1 MKSKISAL
9 MDGELE
15 RHEAAALLEALRS
28 EGEMRDAWRAYH
40 LIGDAMHDT
49 RLLSAGFSGRV
60 AARLAGEPTV
70 MAPARLAPVER
81 PRWQLLSAAASVAA
95 VAMVTSVWFVLQ
107 DGADPAS
114 QVAQANK
121 TTAPLAA
128 QATRTAPP
136 AVQATAKAAAPAAPG
151 PPPDSAN
158 DYLYAHQGYS
168 PRNSLQGAAPYVRM
182 VSGEARPA
190 K

>member
-1 MKSKISAL
+1 MKSKISVL

-15 RHEAAALLEALRS
+15 RHEAVAPLDALRT
-28 EGEMRDAWRAYH
+28 EGEMRAAWRTYH
-40 LIGDAMHDT
+40 LIGDAMRDT
-49 RLLSAGFSGRV
+49 RVLSDGFAGRV

-70 MAPARLAPVER
+70 MAPARLSPAER
-81 PRWQLLSAAASVAA
+81 PRWRLLSAAASVAA
-95 VAMVTSVWFVLQ
+95 AAMVSSVWFMLQ
-107 DGADPAS
+107 DGAGSGS
-114 QVAQANK
+114 QVAQADK
-121 TTAPLAA
+121 MAPLAP
-128 QATRTAPP
+128 Q
-136 AVQATAKAAAPAAPG
+136 VQAAPVAAQV

>member
-9 MDGELE
+9 TDGELE
-15 RHEAAALLEALRS
+15 RHEAAALLDALRA
-28 EGEMRDAWRAYH
+28 EGELRDAWRTYH

-49 RLLSAGFSGRV
+49 RMLSPGFAGRV
-60 AARLAGEPTV
+60 AARLAAEPTV
-70 MAPARLAPVER
+70 LAPRLAPAER
-81 PRWQLLSAAASVAA
+81 PRWQLLSAAASIAA

-114 QVAQANK
+114 RMAQSNK
-121 TTAPLAA
+121 AAPLA
-128 QATRTAPP
+128 
-136 AVQATAKAAAPAAPG
+136 AAAPAAAPLTAQATARTSAPAALV

>member
-15 RHEAAALLEALRS
+15 RHEAAALLDALRT
-28 EGEMRDAWRAYH
+28 EGENRDAWRAYH

-49 RLLSAGFSGRV
+49 RMLSPGFAGRV
-60 AARLAGEPTV
+60 AARLAAEPTV

-114 QVAQANK
+114 QVAQSRKAVPVAAA
-121 TTAPLAA
+121 TLAP
-128 QATRTAPP
+128 QAS
-136 AVQATAKAAAPAAPG
+136 AKAAAPAALV

-168 PRNSLQGAAPYVRM
+168 PRNSLQGAAPYVGM